1 MAKHLTLIQQKKA
14 TATLIAL
21 WEHDNIPQ
29 AAAALGI
36 SRAALYERI
45 KSYNLDEKL
54 AEMHEAGRLVLQ
66 QGTRK
71 AAENVVSKIDSD
83 DEKISLQ
90 ASTEVLDR
98 TGLTKPDKGGGTTV
112 IFNTNGNSRK
122 YINAS

>member
-21 WEHDNIPQ
+21 WEHDTIPQ
-29 AAAALGI
+29 AAEALGI
-36 SRAALYERI
+36 TRQQVYDRI
-45 KSYNLDEKL
+45 KAYGLNEKL
-54 AEMHEAGRLVLQ
+54 AEMHEAGRLTLQ

-71 AAENVVSKIDSD
+71 AAENVIDKIDSK